1 MLRNTSIFFNEW
13 RFARKYTSFEK
24 NVNRRL
30 FEAMFIRLRPCS
42 LCGGFL
48 RWRSDEPEEH
58 RKRKRRMTQSEEIS
72 NYFQTKESLR
82 NVLKDVPGKILK
94 MRRKI
99 PEALY
104 LVDDDVAD
112 EIVTAI
118 NKEVE
123 SLNSPIIEANPGLG
137 LITKRL
143 LNCGA
148 QNLQLY
154 ESSAEFKARLQAIE
168 EENRSRVTLY
178 SADILDLA
186 KFKFQDKM
194 DSGSRVETIIKRVP
208 ARSWNDEIAFRVVG
222 VLPSFG
228 FLKYLMLSHILQ
240 SGLMLQGRP
249 ELYVVISPTLYH
261 HLTCNSKAS
270 YRYYR
275 STTVIFQL
283 IFEAMLLSKVPRKA
297 FFPWI
302 TRNMGK
308 KKLDEFKAAEE
319 EYMYLVKIVACKDFF
334 EKVVPVE
341 HLQPLWY
348 FLRTH
353 MMSRRNRIVPQLEQW
368 IPGCGP
374 RLIIK
379 GRSIFDQFGD
389 LNPPELLSLFK
400 EFISWPEFY
409 QSNFLSSMET
419 NFMKTELMSDE
430 VDSSSHYPA
439 DGDAEPE
446 PEPGADTVLQC
457 EET

>member
-1 MLRNTSIFFNEW
+1 MLRNTSIFFNDW
-13 RFARKYTSFEK
+13 CFARKYTSLEK

-30 FEAMFIRLRPCS
+30 FEALFIRLRPCS
-42 LCGGFL
+42 LCGCVL
-48 RWRSDEPEEH
+48 RWKSDEPEEH
-58 RKRKRRMTQSEEIS
+58 RKRKRRITQSEEIS

-112 EIVTAI
+112 EIVTTI

-208 ARSWNDEIAFRVVG
+208 ARSWNDDIAFRVVG

-261 HLTCNSKAS
+261 
-270 YRYYR
+270 
-275 STTVIFQL
+275 
-283 IFEAMLLSKVPRKA
+283 
-297 FFPWI
+297 
-302 TRNMGK
+302 
-308 KKLDEFKAAEE
+308 FKAAEE
-319 EYMYLVKIVACKDFF
+319 EYMYLVKIVARKDFF

-446 PEPGADTVLQC
+446 PEPDADTVLQC